1 MKTNTTALE
10 AVLTARDE
18 DVRDVKSLDFFS
30 FVYNGI
36 EVAYHGRHYG
46 YASPVG
52 SGYHDEEFGAWTFEE
67 MLDCKL
73 DLTGR
78 TRGRAGGHGEL
89 PPVHGAGGAL
99 REDLREALQTLTR
112 PQTAK
117 KAPPMGGGGATRGI

>member
-18 DVRDVKSLDFFS
+18 DVRNVKSLDFFS

-36 EVAYHGRHYG
+36 EIAYHGRYYG

-73 DLTGR
+73 DLTGKTIR
-78 TRGRAGGHGEL
+78 EMLSEL
-89 PPVHGAGGAL
+89 NAADISIDQSDF
-99 REDLREALQTLTR
+99 RR
-112 PQTAK
+112 PEST
-117 KAPPMGGGGATRGI
+117 